1 LPNASELDDAA
12 LVSRARGGDRWAEEA
27 LYHRHVDYVMGM
39 AVRLLGNRQ
48 DAEDAIQET
57 FALALDRLRGLRE
70 PESFRGWLATIA
82 VRLIRRRLRRTKLLA
97 SLGLR
102 PASEELDFESLAV
115 DADAETRAELT
126 VAGKALARV
135 PANDRVAWMLHH
147 VEGETLERVAELCG
161 CSLATA
167 KRRILAAARVL
178 RQDATLE
185 EET

>member
-1 LPNASELDDAA
+1 VSELDDAT

-48 DAEDAIQET
+48 DAEDTIQDT
-57 FALALDRLRGLRE
+57 FALALDRLGGVRD
-70 PESFRGWLATIA
+70 PEAFRGWLATIA
-82 VRLIRRRLRRTKLLA
+82 VRLIRRKLRRTKLLA
-97 SLGLR
+97 GLGLR
-102 PASEELDFESLAV
+102 PATEELDFESLAV
-115 DADAETRAELT
+115 DADAETRAELA
-126 VAGKALARV
+126 VVGKALAKV
-135 PANDRVAWMLHH
+135 PTNERVAWMLHH

-178 RQDATLE
+178 QQDGAAPE